1 MTLMDLFRLI
11 SASSDS
17 FILIR
22 GIGIRFE
29 MLYSGDFC
37 KTLWLVVF
45 LPAFKQIRAAA
56 LNDCSAGLDLVSS
69 IQPLAFAGVSA
80 ESVLVAENNGPL
92 TWSNNL

>member
-1 MTLMDLFRLI
+1 M
-11 SASSDS
+11 
-17 FILIR
+17 
-22 GIGIRFE
+22 
-29 MLYSGDFC
+29 
-37 KTLWLVVF
+37 VF
-45 LPAFKQIRAAA
+45 LPAFNQIRAAA